1 MKPIEKVLLDD
12 CVEATYG
19 HYESLSDMMES
30 GNLNKHTVQDVIE
43 GMGITIDKLERI
55 NRGGL

>member
-12 CVEATYG
+12 CVETTYS

-30 GNLNKHTVQDVIE
+30 GRINQRTVEEVIE
-43 GMGITIDKLERI
+43 GMGIIIDKLERI